1 MHFVHFQT
9 RLTLF
14 SQSYPHRSRFPMIL
28 QTQSITS
35 GYTSLDH
42 LMGSNMRLRHIEV
55 FHAVYTSGSITGAAK
70 LLNVSQPSISKVLA
84 HAEQQL
90 GFPLF
95 HRHKGK
101 ITPTR
106 EAERLIDHVNQ
117 AYRNINELRRVSKNL
132 GSAETGVIRIAM
144 MPALGI
150 DVIPAAIASYL
161 VQHPDTVFEIETLH
175 LHQVIRALRELRID
189 FGIVFNPPVTPGIK
203 IDRLAIAEL
212 VAITHESQGLGDKEK
227 LSFDDLDGMRF
238 VNLSTRSPLGQ
249 LLATQIE
256 TSNIQLKTV
265 AHVETYQMAKALVA
279 QGAGMALIDEIT
291 ARSTGHEN
299 VIARYLDP
307 ALQFDVSI
315 LHTRTDPLSIIAQR
329 FIEHLRAEIDDF
341 LQKPLG

>member
-1 MHFVHFQT
+1 
-9 RLTLF
+9 
-14 SQSYPHRSRFPMIL
+14 
-28 QTQSITS
+28 
-35 GYTSLDH
+35 
-42 LMGSNMRLRHIEV
+42 MRLRHIEV

-106 EAERLIDHVNQ
+106 EAERLIDHVNH

-175 LHQVIRALRELRID
+175 LHQVIRALRELRFD

-203 IDRLAIAEL
+203 SDRLATAEL
-212 VAITHESQGLGDKEK
+212 VALSHGSQDLGNKAK
-227 LSFDDLDGMRF
+227 LCFDDLDGMNF
-238 VNLSTRSPLGQ
+238 INLNTRSPLGQ

-256 TSNIQLKTV
+256 SSNIKLRTI

-279 QGAGMALIDEIT
+279 HGAGVALIDEIT
-291 ARSTGHEN
+291 ARSSGHDN

-307 ALQFDVSI
+307 TVQFDVSI
-315 LHTRTDPLSIIAQR
+315 LHTKSDPLSIINQR
-329 FIEHLRAEIDDF
+329 FIQHLRTEIKDF
-341 LQKPLG
+341 LQRPLGN

>member
-1 MHFVHFQT
+1 
-9 RLTLF
+9 
-14 SQSYPHRSRFPMIL
+14 
-28 QTQSITS
+28 
-35 GYTSLDH
+35 
-42 LMGSNMRLRHIEV
+42 MRLRHIEV

-175 LHQVIRALRELRID
+175 LHQVIRALRELRFD

-203 IDRLAIAEL
+203 IDRLAKAKL
-212 VAITHESQGLGDKEK
+212 VALTHGSEDLANKAK
-227 LSFDDLDGMRF
+227 LSFDDLDGMNF
-238 VNLSTRSPLGQ
+238 INLSTRSPLGQ

-256 TSNIQLKTV
+256 TSNIKLRTI

-279 QGAGMALIDEIT
+279 HGAGMALVDEIT
-291 ARSTGHEN
+291 ARSSGHDN

-307 ALQFDVSI
+307 PVQFDVSI
-315 LHTRTDPLSIIAQR
+315 LHTKSDPLSILTQR
-329 FIEHLRAEIDDF
+329 FIKHLRTEIEAF
-341 LQKPLG
+341 LQKPLVN

>member
-1 MHFVHFQT
+1 MEYF
-9 RLTLF
+9 
-14 SQSYPHRSRFPMIL
+14 
-28 QTQSITS
+28 
-35 GYTSLDH
+35 
-42 LMGSNMRLRHIEV
+42 MGSNMRLRHIEV

-101 ITPTR
+101 ITPTQ
-106 EAERLIDHVNQ
+106 EAERLIGHVNQ

-132 GSAETGVIRIAM
+132 GTAETGVIRIAM

-212 VAITHESQGLGDKEK
+212 VAITHESQGLGGKEK

-329 FIEHLRAEIDDF
+329 FIQHLRAEINGF